1 MRLFTQLLAQSVVKL
16 IELESCVS
24 LSLKILECRDE
35 KICPK
40 EAVNSWDL
48 LRERERKKKK
58 NSLVIGKG
66 IYCLFSLET

>member
-40 EAVNSWDL
+40 EAVNSL
-48 LRERERKKKK
+48 GSTEGEGKEKKKK
-58 NSLVIGKG
+58 IH
-66 IYCLFSLET
+66 

>member
-1 MRLFTQLLAQSVVKL
+1 MRLFTQLLAQSVLKL

-40 EAVNSWDL
+40 EAVNSL
-48 LRERERKKKK
+48 GSTEGEGKEKKKK
-58 NSLVIGKG
+58 IH
-66 IYCLFSLET
+66 

>member
-1 MRLFTQLLAQSVVKL
+1 MKL
-16 IELESCVS
+16 IELESCVL

-40 EAVNSWDL
+40 EAVNSL
-48 LRERERKKKK
+48 GSTEGEGKEKKK